1 VTIAVLG
8 GATAELNMAL
18 LMVKRHT
25 LTGSTLRA
33 RSDAFKAALT
43 ADIAEKVWP
52 LVVGGKL
59 RPVMDRQFPL
69 AEAGAAHA
77 RMEAGA
83 HIGKIVLDM

>member
-8 GATAELNMAL
+8 GTKTELNMAM
-18 LMVKRHT
+18 LMVRRHT

-52 LVVGGKL
+52 LVAEGKL
-59 RPVMDRQFPL
+59 RPVMDAHFPL
-69 AEAGAAHA
+69 ARAGEAHR
-77 RMEAGA
+77 RMETGE
-83 HIGKIVLDM
+83 HIGKIVLDV